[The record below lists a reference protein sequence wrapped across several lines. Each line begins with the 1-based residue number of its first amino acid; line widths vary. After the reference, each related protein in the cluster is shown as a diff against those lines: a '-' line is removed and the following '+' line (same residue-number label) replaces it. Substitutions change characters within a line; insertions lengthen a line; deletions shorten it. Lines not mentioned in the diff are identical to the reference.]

1 MYTRHIQRNP
11 ESVLGKAPDPQY
23 WLAVNFLSL
32 EKRAADQGRRPQEG
46 GEESRDRQSIQVLL
60 IDYISVQDKV
70 R

>member
-1 MYTRHIQRNP
+1 MFF
-11 ESVLGKAPDPQY
+11 A
-23 WLAVNFLSL
+23 L